1 MNASTTSSPP
11 ADLVSIRRQIDT
23 MLADFVAAK
32 ARAATATRLP
42 VDLAEAVREFLSAG
56 GKRIRPLLCVL
67 GWLAAGGSPDIP
79 ESVLRAAG
87 ALEMFHAA
95 VLIHDDIIDSSDT
108 RRDRPTA
115 HRALA
120 VRHQTRSDADCFGE
134 HAAILLGDLAFI
146 WSGELLHTAGLTP
159 RMLTAALSVL
169 DAMRGDVQ
177 YGQYL
182 DLLATGHPDADLD
195 RALQIIR
202 YKTVAYTCQRPL
214 QLGAALADAAPE
226 VHAAL
231 LAYASP
237 LGEAF
242 QLRDDLLG
250 VFGDPAVSGKSSADD
265 LRDGKHSALI
275 AIAFARADA
284 AQAAQLRALLGNP
297 ELDEKAAAHCRAII
311 AATGAATEIGRM
323 IAGRR
328 DLALAALD
336 ARPLPPSAS
345 NALRAMAIRITA
357 IDTSSVTAAHPAEIR
372 QPEGVKP

>member
-11 ADLVSIRRQIDT
+11 VDLVSIRRQIDT

-32 ARAATATRLP
+32 AHAATETHLP
-42 VDLAEAVREFLSAG
+42 ADLAEAVREFLSAG

-67 GWLAAGGSPDIP
+67 GWLAAGGSADIP
-79 ESVLRAAG
+79 ESVLQAAA

-120 VRHQTRSDADCFGE
+120 VRHQNRSDADCFGE

-146 WSGELLHTAGLTP
+146 WSGELLHTAALTP
-159 RMLTAALSVL
+159 RMLAAALSVL

-182 DLLATGHPDADLD
+182 DLLATGQPNADLD
-195 RALQIIR
+195 RALQIVR
-202 YKTVAYTCQRPL
+202 YKTVAYTCRRPL

-226 VHAAL
+226 VRAAL

-250 VFGDPAVSGKSSADD
+250 VFGDPAVSGKSSVDD
-265 LRDGKHSALI
+265 LRDGKHSVLI

-297 ELDEKAAAHCRAII
+297 ELDEKAAAQCRAII

-323 IAGRR
+323 IASRR
-328 DLALAALD
+328 GLALAALD
-336 ARPLPPSAS
+336 AQPLPTSAS
-345 NALRAMAIRITA
+345 NALRTMAVRITA
-357 IDTSSVTAAHPAEIR
+357 IDTSSVAAHPAENR